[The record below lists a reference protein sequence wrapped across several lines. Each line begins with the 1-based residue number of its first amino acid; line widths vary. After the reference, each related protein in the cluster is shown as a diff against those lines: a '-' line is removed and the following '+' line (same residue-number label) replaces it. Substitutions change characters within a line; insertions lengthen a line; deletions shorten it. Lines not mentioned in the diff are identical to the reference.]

1 MLLDWQ
7 LHASTFSPLIC
18 KAMNKRSLPG
28 LHLRGV
34 EDIQEPFSHLTKPLL
49 LLELREN
56 ENCAKRCQ
64 IQKKNYDIYNVIAR
78 PSGD

>member
-7 LHASTFSPLIC
+7 PHASTFSPLVC

-28 LHLRGV
+28 LHLKGV
-34 EDIQEPFSHLTKPLL
+34 EDIQVPFSHLTKPLL

-56 ENCAKRCQ
+56 EKCKEMSDSEE
-64 IQKKNYDIYNVIAR
+64 KL
-78 PSGD
+78 